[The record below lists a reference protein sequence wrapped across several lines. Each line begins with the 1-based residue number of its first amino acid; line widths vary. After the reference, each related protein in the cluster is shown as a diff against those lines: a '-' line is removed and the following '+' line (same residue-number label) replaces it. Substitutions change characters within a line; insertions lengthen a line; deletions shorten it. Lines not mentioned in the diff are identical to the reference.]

1 MKWACTEVASIKW
14 ELVRNNQGGAG
25 DRRHGWMDVPRNEN
39 YGTRG
44 GGQAEAGQAREGLWM
59 LGFKDRTEVQ
69 GIGRR
74 SRQGG
79 AESNSEA

>member
-1 MKWACTEVASIKW
+1 M
-14 ELVRNNQGGAG
+14 
-25 DRRHGWMDVPRNEN
+25 DGWMYPEMRTM
-39 YGTRG
+39 GQGG

-74 SRQGG
+74 CRQGG